1 MNTNRLD
8 RFQGKA
14 TGKYGQPVEQGTFS
28 LPQQIVAPVQGRP
41 QGLLTRQDR
50 VAATRQQVE
59 VIAQPG

>member
-1 MNTNRLD
+1 
-8 RFQGKA
+8 
-14 TGKYGQPVEQGTFS
+14 
-28 LPQQIVAPVQGRP
+28 VAPVQGRP